1 MSLARSF
8 VQYALGGLYERR
20 KAANPKKKLWVIK
33 KSDLQK
39 VLGTS
44 RIGYAQREELRET
57 AMREGIGMAELPDR
71 FYFFNPDDVEELSFN
86 MTSKEVAELKKWTSD
101 YDRLK
106 KVEADREWEAEFG
119 S

>member
-1 MSLARSF
+1 MSLAKSF
-8 VQYALGGLYERR
+8 VQYALGGLYR
-20 KAANPKKKLWVIK
+20 KTEVTKKKLWVIK
-33 KSDLQK
+33 KADLQK

-44 RIGYAQREELRET
+44 RIGYAQREEMQET

-71 FYFFNPDDVEELSFN
+71 FYFFNPADVEELSFN
-86 MTSKEVAELKKWTSD
+86 ITAKEVAQLKKWTGD

-106 KVEADREWEAEFG
+106 KAEADREWEAEFG

>member
-1 MSLARSF
+1 MSLAKSF
-8 VQYALGGLYERR
+8 VQYALSGLYES
-20 KAANPKKKLWVIK
+20 KKVANPKKKLWVIK

-57 AMREGIGMAELPDR
+57 AMGQGIGMAELSDR
-71 FYFFNPDDVEELSFN
+71 FYFFNPDDVEEFSFN
-86 MTSKEVAELKKWTSD
+86 MASKDVSDLKKWTTD
-101 YDRLK
+101 YNRLK
-106 KVEADREWEAEFG
+106 KAEADREWEAEFG